1 MFMKFSLTRQPLLD
15 RPESLLKLR
24 IVNVVMRNNEER
36 GFKDIAQSFV

>member
-1 MFMKFSLTRQPLLD
+1 MFMKFSLTRQALLD